1 MTSLY
6 ENTARTLNLA
16 NVVSNVPK
24 NIPHQGRMWSVLS
37 PVTFYTL
44 VRSRVRY
51 FFFLKHFCQ
60 CSLARNFVSFAIF
73 ENDFC
78 ITLFV
83 VVSWRW
89 RIRVLYEEIKT
100 RWSVKWTECIRHTG
114 HSEKNSFK
122 TALCDSLFI
131 AAIYQFICDFSG
143 KRGKLFY
150 NLFASWLNKYVGFR
164 FRNGQFSFVCAL
176 TCDVWRILL
185 IGFPDFNSISIYHPN
200 CFCSTSKTK
209 HWWDV
214 LDDLFFA
221 VLVELKVK

>member
-100 RWSVKWTECIRHTG
+100 RWSVKWTECMRHTG
-114 HSEKNSFK
+114 HSEKNSFQNR
-122 TALCDSLFI
+122 AM
-131 AAIYQFICDFSG
+131 
-143 KRGKLFY
+143 
-150 NLFASWLNKYVGFR
+150 W
-164 FRNGQFSFVCAL
+164 
-176 TCDVWRILL
+176 
-185 IGFPDFNSISIYHPN
+185 FPVYRCYLSVYLWFLWQER
-200 CFCSTSKTK
+200 KV
-209 HWWDV
+209 V
-214 LDDLFFA
+214 LQPVF
-221 VLVELKVK
+221 